1 MHAVCKS
8 AKTLR
13 DLVRLPG
20 GEGWRKQ
27 KGTSVDTSEDLL
39 VLHDYARKSA
49 EKHKEARSI
58 LDSDKPESLDIA
70 GDSDSDPAVDDGFW
84 ERFNERQIARQNGDK
99 KDGDCPDPSERR
111 GLRGEKGTQVD

>member
-1 MHAVCKS
+1 M
-8 AKTLR
+8 
-13 DLVRLPG
+13 PG
-20 GEGWRKQ
+20 GEEWWKQ
-27 KGTSVDTSEDLL
+27 KGTSVDTSEDLR
-39 VLHDYARKSA
+39 VLQDYAKKSA

-99 KDGDCPDPSERR
+99 KDVDCPDTPERR
-111 GLRGEKGTQVD
+111 GLRGSKGTKNA

>member
-1 MHAVCKS
+1 MP
-8 AKTLR
+8 
-13 DLVRLPG
+13 D
-20 GEGWRKQ
+20 GEEWWKQ
-27 KGTSVDTSEDLL
+27 KGTSVDTSEDLR
-39 VLHDYARKSA
+39 VLQDYAKKSA

-99 KDGDCPDPSERR
+99 KDVDCPDPSERR
-111 GLRGEKGTQVD
+111 GLRGSKGTQED

>member
-1 MHAVCKS
+1 M
-8 AKTLR
+8 
-13 DLVRLPG
+13 PG
-20 GEGWRKQ
+20 GEEWWKQ

-99 KDGDCPDPSERR
+99 KDVDCPDPSERH
-111 GLRGEKGTQVD
+111 GLRGKKGTQED

>member
-1 MHAVCKS
+1 MP
-8 AKTLR
+8 
-13 DLVRLPG
+13 D
-20 GEGWRKQ
+20 GEEWWKQ

-70 GDSDSDPAVDDGFW
+70 
-84 ERFNERQIARQNGDK
+84 
-99 KDGDCPDPSERR
+99 
-111 GLRGEKGTQVD
+111 